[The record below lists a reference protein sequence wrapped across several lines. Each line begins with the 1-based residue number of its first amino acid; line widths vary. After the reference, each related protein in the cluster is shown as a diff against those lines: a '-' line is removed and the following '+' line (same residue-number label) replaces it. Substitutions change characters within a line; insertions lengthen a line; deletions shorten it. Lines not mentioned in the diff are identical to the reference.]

1 MGARLAILL
10 VLICAAGLTVPA
22 AAQAPASPAAVR
34 GADVAYEAAR
44 QAFEALSEA
53 ERRAIQD
60 ALLWTGDYR
69 GLVDGGFGRGTRTA
83 MQSYARRLGLPE
95 DGALDA
101 RAGLLASAA
110 SAKAAVGFE
119 PVRDP
124 RSGAALGLPLKIL
137 TRRTDTQ
144 TGSRWLAAD
153 GAVAV
158 ETWMVQESAVNL
170 TALYDTMKDTNA
182 TRRVTYKLLR
192 PDFFVVTADL
202 GKSDQYTRF
211 ARGVVDGAPVLRGYA
226 VVYPKGLEN
235 VALAIVN
242 GFEPFPVPVPAA
254 TVAPP
259 VQSAPRSASP
269 PAPARIA
276 LRATAV
282 VVGTDMAA
290 SVIGACATPRI
301 GGKVARLIK
310 RDEATGLALFEARG
324 LGLGPIASALAA
336 PEQAGPAL
344 VVFEASSGAATAP
357 VVASG
362 QIMPGA
368 SPAAPMRLLAPL
380 EANAAGAPAFNRR
393 GEWVGFVGLATAPM
407 RIAGVVPQT
416 TWPLVPAQALAALLA
431 PATPSAP
438 IFDEARASDMAARI
452 APSLAPLTCD

>member
-1 MGARLAILL
+1 MGARLAILS

-22 AAQAPASPAAVR
+22 AAQAPASSAAVR
-34 GADVAYEAAR
+34 GADVAYEVAR

-153 GAVAV
+153 SAVAV

-310 RDEATGLALFEARG
+310 RDEATGLALFEVRG
-324 LGLGPIASALAA
+324 MGGRPIASAMASGEAGAEAMIVFENVSAGGAA
-336 PEQAGPAL
+336 PFVSA
-344 VVFEASSGAATAP
+344 
-357 VVASG
+357 G
-362 QIMPGA
+362 QILSAP
-368 SPAAPMRLLAPL
+368 SSAAQGRLLAPL
-380 EANAAGAPAFNRR
+380 DTTAAGAPVFNRQ
-393 GEWVGFVGLATAPM
+393 GEWIGFIGLRTAPT
-407 RIAGVVPQT
+407 RVAGVVPQT
-416 TWPLVPAQALAALLA
+416 SWPLIPAQGLAALQTPAIAAASVGGEVRASALAARMG
-431 PATPSAP
+431 SA
-438 IFDEARASDMAARI
+438 
-452 APSLAPLTCD
+452 LAPLACD

>member
-53 ERRAIQD
+53 ERRALQD

-153 GAVAV
+153 SAVAV

-202 GKSDQYTRF
+202 GKSDQ
-211 ARGVVDGAPVLRGYA
+211 
-226 VVYPKGLEN
+226 
-235 VALAIVN
+235 
-242 GFEPFPVPVPAA
+242 
-254 TVAPP
+254 
-259 VQSAPRSASP
+259 
-269 PAPARIA
+269 
-276 LRATAV
+276 
-282 VVGTDMAA
+282 
-290 SVIGACATPRI
+290 
-301 GGKVARLIK
+301 
-310 RDEATGLALFEARG
+310 
-324 LGLGPIASALAA
+324 
-336 PEQAGPAL
+336 
-344 VVFEASSGAATAP
+344 
-357 VVASG
+357 
-362 QIMPGA
+362 
-368 SPAAPMRLLAPL
+368 
-380 EANAAGAPAFNRR
+380 
-393 GEWVGFVGLATAPM
+393 
-407 RIAGVVPQT
+407 
-416 TWPLVPAQALAALLA
+416 
-431 PATPSAP
+431 
-438 IFDEARASDMAARI
+438 
-452 APSLAPLTCD
+452 